1 MNRILLVE
9 DHNVVRD
16 ALASAL
22 NREPDLEVG
31 AQTRSLAEAR
41 IAVALGGI
49 DAAIID
55 LDLPDGDGLEL
66 VQELRDG
73 QPRSI
78 PVLVLTKNLDPAVHD
93 LALKA
98 GASEVITTLVSIEEI
113 RWTLRRIAQY

>member
-16 ALASAL
+16 ALTSGL
-22 NREPDLEVG
+22 NREPGLEVG

-55 LDLPDGDGLEL
+55 LDLPDGDGFEL

-93 LALKA
+93 LTLKA

-113 RWTLRRIAQY
+113 LWTLRRIAQY

>member
-41 IAVALGGI
+41 ITVAL
-49 DAAIID
+49 A
-55 LDLPDGDGLEL
+55 
-66 VQELRDG
+66 
-73 QPRSI
+73 
-78 PVLVLTKNLDPAVHD
+78 
-93 LALKA
+93 
-98 GASEVITTLVSIEEI
+98 
-113 RWTLRRIAQY
+113 

>member
-55 LDLPDGDGLEL
+55 LDLLDGDGFEL

-93 LALKA
+93 LTLKA

-113 RWTLRRIAQY
+113 LWTLRRIAQY